1 MFVLYNELHPE
12 YNADKNVLTPAI
24 VTEYIAGSCFDL

>member
-1 MFVLYNELHPE
+1 MFVHSNDLHTE

-24 VTEYIAGSCFDL
+24 VKGDIAGSCFDL